1 MPALAGEAKRG
12 SEVAETPFVMGQG
25 KTRRMLRMIVRRQ
38 RTSAGDQ
45 LSFDD
50 LDGWRFHAIVTNLPA
65 LFAPPAEVEAHHR
78 LRGGIPEDTIR
89 QLKEDFGLIHAPVK
103 NFFGNWLWWHASV
116 LAHNTARW
124 VRHLGLPPTFKRC
137 RGKRLRLAFF
147 NVAARV
153 VNHAGGLELRLP
165 RSHAWADAFIEAL
178 TRIRALPAFA

>member
-1 MPALAGEAKRG
+1 MFDTVEALGGVFSVTAPQRSNVKAKVRALATNPDTQWVPALAGEAKRG

-103 NFFGNWLWWHASV
+103 NFFGNWL
-116 LAHNTARW
+116 
-124 VRHLGLPPTFKRC
+124 
-137 RGKRLRLAFF
+137 
-147 NVAARV
+147 
-153 VNHAGGLELRLP
+153 
-165 RSHAWADAFIEAL
+165 
-178 TRIRALPAFA
+178 

>member
-1 MPALAGEAKRG
+1 MAGEAKNG
-12 SEVAETPFVMGQG
+12 SEVTETLFEMGQG
-25 KTRRMLRMIVRRQ
+25 KSRRMLRMIVRRQ
-38 RTSAGDQ
+38 RTTAGEQ

-65 LFAPPAEVEAHHR
+65 LFAPADMVEAHHR

-103 NFFGNWLWWHASV
+103 NFFGNWLWWHAAA

-124 VRHLGLPPTFKRC
+124 VRHFGLPPTFKRC

-153 VNHAGGLELRLP
+153 VNHARGLELRLP